1 MASNSSIIACGPKMT
16 MVAMGLKFLLGPA
29 LMTVAS
35 IVIGLRDTMLKVA
48 IVQVFFF
55 LILFRK
61 WNVIYT
67 TYSIYIYLYMI

>member
-29 LMTVAS
+29 LMAVAS